1 MMKKILGF
9 ILLLTILFTSCS
21 SNDDDSRMSNFKIN
35 PPDWIQGTWMLEE
48 ENQASG
54 YKFVNDDFCII
65 SILRQTCQKEL
76 LSQSNSSGVLTSVNE
91 EITEN
96 SYLIEITLGGQI
108 FTYEFIK
115 ISPNQIKWLNNP
127 FGDLIELF
135 YTKVS

>member
-1 MMKKILGF
+1 MKKILGF

-21 SNDDDSRMSNFKIN
+21 SNDDDSRMSNFEIN

-65 SILRQTCQKEL
+65 SILQQTCHKEL

-115 ISPNQIKWLNNP
+115 ISSNQIEWLNNP
-127 FGDLIELF
+127 FGDLTEFI
-135 YTKVS
+135 YTKIS

>member
-1 MMKKILGF
+1 MKKILGF

-21 SNDDDSRMSNFKIN
+21 SNDDDSRMSNFEIN

-65 SILRQTCQKEL
+65 SILQQTCHKEL

-96 SYLIEITLGGQI
+96 SYLIEMTLGGQI

-115 ISPNQIKWLNNP
+115 ISSNQIEWLNNP
-127 FGDLIELF
+127 FGDLTEFI
-135 YTKVS
+135 YTKN

>member
-1 MMKKILGF
+1 MKKILGF

-21 SNDDDSRMSNFKIN
+21 SNDDDSRMSNFEIN

-65 SILRQTCQKEL
+65 SILQQTCHKEL

-96 SYLIEITLGGQI
+96 SYLIEMTLGGQI

-115 ISPNQIKWLNNP
+115 ISSNQIEWLNNP
-127 FGDLIELF
+127 FGDLTELI
-135 YTKVS
+135 YTKIS

>member
-1 MMKKILGF
+1 MKKILGF

-21 SNDDDSRMSNFKIN
+21 SNDDDSRMSNFEIN

-54 YKFVNDDFCII
+54 YKFKNDDFCII
-65 SILRQTCQKEL
+65 SILRQTCHKEL

-96 SYLIEITLGGQI
+96 SYLIEMTLGGQI

-115 ISPNQIKWLNNP
+115 ISSNQIEWLNNP
-127 FGDLIELF
+127 FGDLTEFI
-135 YTKVS
+135 YTKIS

>member
-1 MMKKILGF
+1 MKKILGF

-21 SNDDDSRMSNFKIN
+21 SNDDDSRMSNFEIN

-65 SILRQTCQKEL
+65 SILQQTCHKEL

-115 ISPNQIKWLNNP
+115 ISSNQIEWLNNP
-127 FGDLIELF
+127 FGDLTEFI
-135 YTKVS
+135 YTKN